1 MVPLLEMFEK
11 EDKFIVKAKLP
22 GVKREEIDVSVSGDT
37 MIIKGER
44 KTETGIK
51 NEDYHFCERFYDSFF
66 RSITLP
72 SAVDTEKIEASYQN
86 AVLEV
91 TLPKAAE
98 IKPKKVDISV
108 K

>member
-1 MVPLLEMFEK
+1 M
-11 EDKFIVKAKLP
+11 KAELP
-22 GVKREEIDVSVSGDT
+22 GVKREQIDVS
-37 MIIKGER
+37 
-44 KTETGIK
+44 
-51 NEDYHFCERFYDSFF
+51 CERNYSSFF
-66 RSITLP
+66 RSIILP

-86 AVLEV
+86 GVLEV